1 MPGPFTRFHD
11 FLALFTLWPRRLTL
25 ISRCLSEG
33 AFAFTKQAEARPK
46 MFIRMIGVFEV
57 RDESGR
63 DCTPRGAK
71 SRALLA
77 MLVQTPGY
85 RRPRRWLES
94 RLWSDRGQEQA
105 SGSLRQA
112 LTELRKTLGPLAD
125 RLTSDRDCVAL
136 ADFSTDLMQD
146 PMAARAALAQGREFL
161 EGIDIVDA
169 AFNLWLAEE
178 RQRVADQLADALPVT
193 AVGQLAPFSLRLA
206 ALPEGTEAT
215 IARNLAAAIA
225 RLAAEVL
232 LGGTADRAGV
242 PGDRLP
248 AGLDLQ
254 IEGGWDED
262 RAYLKVRL
270 VDQANQKTLWS
281 QRLTAS
287 RTEDG
292 RTGAPAVV
300 FETTEAPLM

>member
-1 MPGPFTRFHD
+1 
-11 FLALFTLWPRRLTL
+11 
-25 ISRCLSEG
+25 
-33 AFAFTKQAEARPK
+33 
-46 MFIRMIGVFEV
+46 MFIRLIGVFEV
-57 RDESGR
+57 RDETGR

-77 MLVQTPGY
+77 MLAQTPGH
-85 RRPRRWLES
+85 RRPRRWLEA

-136 ADFSTDLMQD
+136 ADFGSDLMQD
-146 PMAARAALAQGREFL
+146 PLAARAALGQGREFL
-161 EGIDIVDA
+161 EGIDIVDP
-169 AFNLWLAEE
+169 AFNLWLADE
-178 RQRVADQLADALPVT
+178 RQRVAEQLAEAAP
-193 AVGQLAPFSLRLA
+193 ARGGRQLAPFSVRLA
-206 ALPEGTEAT
+206 DLPEGTEAAV
-215 IARNLAAAIA
+215 ARNLAAAIA
-225 RLAAEVL
+225 KLAAEFL
-232 LGGTADRAGV
+232 LGGTPERGGLPV
-242 PGDRLP
+242 DRLP
-248 AGLDLQ
+248 GGLDLQ
-254 IEGGWDED
+254 VEGGWSED

-287 RTEDG
+287 RSEDS

>member
-1 MPGPFTRFHD
+1 
-11 FLALFTLWPRRLTL
+11 
-25 ISRCLSEG
+25 
-33 AFAFTKQAEARPK
+33 

-57 RDESGR
+57 RDEAGR

-77 MLVQTPGY
+77 MLAQTQGY
-85 RRPRRWLES
+85 RRPRRWLEA

-112 LTELRKTLGPLAD
+112 LTELRKALGPLAD
-125 RLTSDRDCVAL
+125 RLSSDRDCVAL

-146 PMAARAALAQGREFL
+146 PMVARSDLANGREFL
-161 EGIDIVDA
+161 EGIDIIDP
-169 AFNLWLAEE
+169 AFKLWLAEE
-178 RQRVADQLADALPVT
+178 RERVAEQLRETSPAPV
-193 AVGQLAPFSLRLA
+193 AQQLAPFTLRLA
-206 ALPEGTEAT
+206 DLPEGTEAA

-232 LGGTADRAGV
+232 LGGAAV
-242 PGDRLP
+242 PGGLPGERLP

-254 IEGGWDED
+254 VEGGWSED

-270 VDQANQKTLWS
+270 VDQAKQKTLWS
-281 QRLTAS
+281 QRLIAT
-287 RTEDG
+287 RTEDS
-292 RTGAPAVV
+292 RNGAPAVV
-300 FETTEAPLM
+300 FETMDAQLM